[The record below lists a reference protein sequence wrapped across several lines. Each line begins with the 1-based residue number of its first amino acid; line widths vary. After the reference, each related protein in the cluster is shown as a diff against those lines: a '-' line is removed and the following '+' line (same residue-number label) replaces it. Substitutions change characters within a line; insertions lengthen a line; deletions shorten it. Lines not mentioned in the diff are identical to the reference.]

1 MSSDSCRN
9 TSCPFLSVSS
19 CTKTV
24 TTDNSMSHNSSQDS
38 MSYHMTS
45 MFHETLEKQD
55 AKLYE
60 YLLEDDT
67 DDGIGSLPELESST
81 AASFLMEDD
90 SRKSFT
96 TTSDNMSRD
105 RFGWTT
111 PIVAKQ
117 RRSDSNSLHPYLVHH
132 TRDSRQQRTSQ
143 SLQQQL
149 QLAHNELARV
159 RHTNSLLKASLVEKE
174 EQLHQL
180 IVKLR
185 QRDEELE
192 AKEIELDRMT
202 LELETKEIQL
212 DYNVRMELLH
222 CQQTTTNAT
231 MAQQQQDE
239 NDVVADDEQLQAKI
253 LKCEE
258 ELQQLGVILCTN
270 EYSTG
275 IPQNNNNNHNIP
287 HDVIPRQIYMT
298 QQQPPLMLHHSM
310 LLAQSLIGLIQNDDD
325 DNDDKETKVM
335 DRLWQMS
342 ELLDSQE
349 ETISSI
355 HDYNCGG
362 GGGGLVPLTWY
373 ERLQQKCHVLEMER
387 HQVLTTTLDLMES
400 ARQANAMELEIH
412 LKEMKERYQKQ
423 VEECVSAI
431 LSTTKID

>member
-1 MSSDSCRN
+1 
-9 TSCPFLSVSS
+9 
-19 CTKTV
+19 
-24 TTDNSMSHNSSQDS
+24 
-38 MSYHMTS
+38 
-45 MFHETLEKQD
+45 
-55 AKLYE
+55 
-60 YLLEDDT
+60 
-67 DDGIGSLPELESST
+67 
-81 AASFLMEDD
+81 
-90 SRKSFT
+90 
-96 TTSDNMSRD
+96 
-105 RFGWTT
+105 
-111 PIVAKQ
+111 
-117 RRSDSNSLHPYLVHH
+117 
-132 TRDSRQQRTSQ
+132 
-143 SLQQQL
+143 
-149 QLAHNELARV
+149 
-159 RHTNSLLKASLVEKE
+159 
-174 EQLHQL
+174 
-180 IVKLR
+180 
-185 QRDEELE
+185 
-192 AKEIELDRMT
+192 MT

-212 DYNVRMELLH
+212 EYNVRMELLH

-275 IPQNNNNNHNIP
+275 IPWNNNNNNIP

-298 QQQPPLMLHHSM
+298 QQQQQQQPMLHHSM

-355 HDYNCGG
+355 HEYNCG

-412 LKEMKERYQKQ
+412 LKEMKERHQKQ